1 MKTAALKYTVL
12 SWVSGLTMIIL
23 LGMPFHALFTV
34 WGASLFGHYTA
45 LRLWPEVLLAICTV
59 GIFYLWLTDHKIR
72 THTLSRRLVWLIL
85 VYILLNIVWGLLALN
100 QHDVT
105 AKALGYGLIV
115 NLRFLIFFLATWS
128 VALRMSRL
136 RSHWQWMVYWPAMGV
151 AAFGLLQIFI
161 LPHDFL
167 RHFGYGPHTILP
179 IETIN
184 HNPHYIRI
192 ASTLRGANPLGAYLI
207 IPISL
212 LVVLLLSNWRT
223 WLQAGFLAELL
234 LVLFFTFS
242 RSAWVGAVLAVLV
255 ILLLSVRT
263 RPARRVTVG
272 IVAGVVVAAAGLTA
286 AFHASP
292 RFENF
297 IFHTQTHSAVPHS
310 SNQGHSSAVRA
321 GLNDAWHHPLGDG
334 PGTAGPAS
342 IYNGWHQPRIAESYF
357 IQIAQETGWLGLGI
371 FLLINAGVAYLL
383 WIRRADPL
391 ALSLLASLI
400 GLTFVNM
407 LSHAWADDTLA
418 YVWWGLAGVAMA
430 PDRKAEAAQKAE
442 KATQALAAKNNK
454 NNG

>member
-1 MKTAALKYTVL
+1 MKTSALKYTVL
-12 SWVSGLTMIIL
+12 SWVSGLTMVIL
-23 LGMPFHALFTV
+23 LLMPFHAFLTV
-34 WGASLFGHYTA
+34 WGSSILGGHYIT
-45 LRLWPEVLLAICTV
+45 LRLWKEVLLVVCIIGTL
-59 GIFYLWLTDHKIR
+59 YLLATDHKIR

-85 VYILLNIVWGLLALN
+85 LYMLLNLVWGLLALN

-105 AKALGYGLIV
+105 AKALGYGLII
-115 NLRFLIFFLATWS
+115 NLRFLAFFLVTWA

-167 RHFGYGPHTILP
+167 RHFGYGTLTIP
-179 IETIN
+179 PYETIN
-184 HNPHYIRI
+184 HNQHYIRI

-212 LVVLLLSNWRT
+212 LVVLLLRKTRT

-242 RSAWVGAVLAVLV
+242 RSAWVGAALSIAVV
-255 ILLLSVRT
+255 LLLSVHT
-263 RPARRVTVG
+263 RPAKRVTLAIIG
-272 IVAGVVVAAAGLTA
+272 CLVVTGAGLTI
-286 AFHASP
+286 AFQHSP

-297 IFHTQTHSAVPHS
+297 IFHTQTHSAVRTN
-310 SNQGHSSAVRA
+310 SNEDHLSALKT
-321 GLNDAWHHPLGDG
+321 GLDDLWRQPLGHG

-342 IYNGWHQPRIAESYF
+342 IYNAGHLPRIAENYF
-357 IQIAQETGWLGLGI
+357 IQITQETGWLGFGL
-371 FLLINAGVAYLL
+371 FALINLGVGYLL
-383 WIRRADPL
+383 WVRRADPL
-391 ALSLLASLI
+391 ALSLFASLI
-400 GLTFVNM
+400 GLTFVNL

-430 PDRKAEAAQKAE
+430 PNRKAEASE
-442 KATQALAAKNNK
+442 KPP
-454 NNG
+454 GD